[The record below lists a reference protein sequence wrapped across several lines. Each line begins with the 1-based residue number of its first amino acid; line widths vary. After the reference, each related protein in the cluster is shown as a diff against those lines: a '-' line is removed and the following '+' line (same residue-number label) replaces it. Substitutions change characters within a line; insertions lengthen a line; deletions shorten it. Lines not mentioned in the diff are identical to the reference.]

1 MQNIRYEFV
10 EKPVTAW
17 GGMRMMKELLDRT
30 GIKGFMEKLPLPK
43 PGSNRG
49 YSPVQII
56 ESFWVSVSI
65 GASRFTHSAWLRYDK
80 VLKDIFGW
88 KEAPSQSTYSR
99 FFGKFSWKLN
109 NEIFVSLQQWFF
121 ENIKAE
127 AITVDLDS
135 TVMTRY
141 GQQEGS
147 KVGYNPQKPG
157 RASHHRLIAFMA
169 ETRMVINAWLRPGN
183 TVALSN
189 IKGFLEERFEILSK
203 IKIGLVR
210 ADSGFYSE
218 KFLRYFEE
226 KQINYIVAVKFFKP
240 IKHMLEGLSGWISL
254 KDGIQIKEVRYK
266 AIGWKEQRRF
276 IVVRKDI
283 KKYPKSTGKLML
295 FEDSQLPPIYRYSVF
310 VTNLELPAEQIWNI
324 YKDRGDAENRIK
336 ELKYDFAIDGFSME
350 KFWATEAAF
359 RMVMVSYNL
368 MRLFRQM
375 VLQDKTQA
383 TLNSLKFKCFALGSW
398 IVKSSREKLLKI
410 STAGRKR
417 LWLEGLFSKV
427 SQLSPP
433 YSFSNA

>member
-283 KKYPKSTGKLML
+283 KKYPKATGKLML

-336 ELKYDFAIDGFSME
+336 ELKYDFAIDGFSMK

-368 MRLFRQM
+368 MSLFRQM

>member
-1 MQNIRYEFV
+1 
-10 EKPVTAW
+10 
-17 GGMRMMKELLDRT
+17 MRMMKELLDRT

-336 ELKYDFAIDGFSME
+336 ELKYDFAIDGFSMK

-368 MRLFRQM
+368 MSLFRQM

>member
-17 GGMRMMKELLDRT
+17 GGMRMMKELVDRT

-336 ELKYDFAIDGFSME
+336 ELKYDFAIDGFSMK

-368 MRLFRQM
+368 MSLFRQM